1 MIDYKVGE
9 YYTFIVT
16 GLNNNRIFL
25 EDENGDKFSVYA
37 YDFQSEWDWA
47 SPQVSEVLKCYVKE
61 KYESGHLILQQSR
74 DVLLITL
81 YNEAYHNEEKICN
94 FIVERTKTI
103 GATLFYIV
111 VDAFGV
117 KHMYKPRANQ
127 QLLQPGDEIE
137 LNVKSINFKDNNK
150 SYLVFDDITSSAN
163 EAVSVP
169 SYDEIPVGEFGE
181 ETDKREFK
189 STIVYPANAN
199 SADIDTQMK
208 VILRT
213 IAGFMNAKGGTIYL
227 GVNDNGDA
235 IGIENEYSLL
245 NTSNSD
251 KYTYQQNKD
260 GYENKIRSGVN
271 YHLGPVAQ
279 DYVTIKFEKH
289 GEHTVCIIEI
299 EASEKVIWYDE
310 REAYKRMGNR
320 TSHLRS
326 DAIVKLVLDKGRL
339 SRPLAFETQPT
350 AVQTED
356 EILPVEPNVDSATEV
371 GPSIIKATRPS
382 FIRRMGEQKQGY
394 GSFYMNMFA
403 NGDWSWSKEPP
414 TDTDL
419 EFCIPINS
427 PASQNDLIMIYEDGC
442 VNRVD
447 AYHLHLNKTE
457 NKRYMNGRRND
468 GVALVKVFHAKKED
482 LLACFSKLSGHECIK
497 VHPVS
502 HVSQHDNMG
511 LKGNRVINTSGIT
524 GVTEANI
531 SFVAAEHD
539 HRVSVFKKTENQLSN
554 SLGIQ
559 MDLPR
564 NSRFLLAKDTL
575 VALCDIPA

>member
-169 SYDEIPVGEFGE
+169 SCDEIPVGEFGE

-251 KYTYQQNKD
+251 KYT
-260 GYENKIRSGVN
+260 
-271 YHLGPVAQ
+271 
-279 DYVTIKFEKH
+279 
-289 GEHTVCIIEI
+289 
-299 EASEKVIWYDE
+299 W
-310 REAYKRMGNR
+310 R
-320 TSHLRS
+320 TRQTLW
-326 DAIVKLVLDKGRL
+326 
-339 SRPLAFETQPT
+339 SRPC
-350 AVQTED
+350 
-356 EILPVEPNVDSATEV
+356 
-371 GPSIIKATRPS
+371 R
-382 FIRRMGEQKQGY
+382 
-394 GSFYMNMFA
+394 
-403 NGDWSWSKEPP
+403 
-414 TDTDL
+414 
-419 EFCIPINS
+419 C
-427 PASQNDLIMIYEDGC
+427 
-442 VNRVD
+442 
-447 AYHLHLNKTE
+447 
-457 NKRYMNGRRND
+457 
-468 GVALVKVFHAKKED
+468 
-482 LLACFSKLSGHECIK
+482 
-497 VHPVS
+497 
-502 HVSQHDNMG
+502 
-511 LKGNRVINTSGIT
+511 
-524 GVTEANI
+524 
-531 SFVAAEHD
+531 
-539 HRVSVFKKTENQLSN
+539 
-554 SLGIQ
+554 
-559 MDLPR
+559 
-564 NSRFLLAKDTL
+564 
-575 VALCDIPA
+575 